1 MMNYLTMEQSV
12 SDSRYQ
18 RALTIPMGLE
28 LRPPTFTMVRNIWR
42 QPTALPDNIIKQN
55 KQYKNHKNTKTLENI
70 NIYGDFSPQGNDK
83 KYKKI
88 FEETSEIELVKE
100 VRKLLENN
108 AKINPKF
115 KISRSQARQKELKH
129 LQQTSYYSAAK
140 ERTHFWKKK
149 FDECVKHMP
158 PDEFLRVD
166 YEPQMMNF
174 DVGLNPDSLASLEA
188 IVTKFTSALSVDH
201 QVKVDI
207 NPLSGLIQWIDGVL
221 SDPLNFLFV
230 WSAFAS
236 HVYYFRQWG
245 TAIIL
250 IGLTIQGIR
259 KSKDTLEYLK
269 HFGFESVSALTT
281 WISDKFAEEQL
292 YLPNE
297 PGDCMLDRFEDTYK
311 PQGKFDGAIDPIS
324 DGLFTLLFMKV
335 FHTSYKSRNF
345 SALAR
350 DLGSFDRSQ
359 KGVGDFVSWFMQ
371 RSQKFLNWMGDVLQK
386 EVPEFISLADSDIL
400 DFSKEVAGVVNDF
413 DDGVNVNFDFFV
425 RVNQIKK
432 RGEHLLANSLPS
444 ARDRRNALRMVLN
457 KIQPLLDKCKAN
469 NVVHNGPRR
478 TPLGIL
484 IGGAPG
490 VGKSYSSIPL
500 LHELIARVIDDNSL
514 ESFQK
519 NPNDYILN
527 RIWENEFW
535 DADHGQFCIV
545 YDDFGQSPNN
555 VITKQNEYMEVIRGG
570 NCLGYP
576 LTMAALTDKGSTN
589 YQHQLIFATTNITG
603 FQNCMGVTKP
613 EAVTRRFKESYW
625 LAPRKEYCLVQDVSI
640 MDRRLDISKCK
651 GVFDED
657 VHEFFPYDFLR
668 AKFKENCEGLTYRQ
682 LMDKIVFDFQE
693 NTKSE
698 DRALANMH
706 NAIAKGMQYRM
717 QPQGIYSESKSFF
730 HGMMNNV
737 LLARSIT
744 QATFECQMDN
754 SQVVPLPVSMLNTKD
769 EALIKLCS
777 SEIGS
782 TDISDVEVLAIN
794 RELLANAI
802 SKVHHLNIT
811 VSRKI
816 ALTFTPDR
824 DMTSWITL
832 HCYDIPE
839 VVSQYIRKDSSTFS
853 SIMGGIRRASSNSV
867 GFVREHPFLT
877 KLIGAVAVLAP
888 VVFIVVKCLSKVYP
902 QAHSRH
908 DWIKQRAPIAARQ
921 QYQHVRFIK
930 QSRFDPQFNDIPAI
944 SQGLSQFAHK
954 VFKKNTYLFAL
965 NHDRDA
971 CGSVTFIKDN
981 VAVIPFH
988 FIDKML
994 EMSSNGFY
1002 NDSEDPAASVELRK
1016 PNSTIKY
1023 CFKPQDLT
1031 IAAVTQSD
1039 TTLEDI
1045 AFVRFKNLHA
1055 HCDLTE
1061 YFIDIDH
1068 PLFNYNFNIML
1079 NVVKETGPLQMISKG
1094 SFGHVSYG
1102 DYSVDCCIE
1111 YRLRTGVGDC
1121 GSVCYGH
1128 NPKTSK
1134 PVILGIHVAGSA
1146 SGHGVSYFLSNLQV
1160 TKALAELDSDIVVP
1174 EIDEDE
1180 ISMEPQMYVCHKLPE
1195 NDLPEKPCANK
1206 VAMEEVQAPRS
1217 VTKTNIIPSAIYGEW
1232 GPAKTRPARLRNFT
1246 RDGKLVRPIQKAF
1259 KDYGGGFPAYNS
1271 VLMDNVTDEYIHH
1284 LHANADANQPWSP
1297 RLLSFEEAVEGVPG
1311 IEFCEGIPRATSP
1324 GYPLC
1329 MYTEG
1334 PGKTDFF
1341 GKDGPYDFDTPACKK
1356 LKLQVLAIIAKAKI
1370 GQRDK
1375 HAFMTFLKDERRK
1388 LSKYEDGETRMIS
1401 GTDLAFL
1408 IACRMYFGDFIRWMM
1423 SNRIKNG
1430 SAVGVNPYGEE
1441 WAMLY
1446 RHVLNGDAGCIDG
1459 DHKQYDKNILENL
1472 HSMSFKVAESY
1483 YKGCPEE
1490 DTWVRR
1496 VFSQELLNPQYLCDG
1511 VIWSAA
1517 GSMPSGSFFTT
1528 MFNTIANNILLRYAI
1543 VSAACGKDHRIA
1555 TEVDYVHVISLLS
1568 KEARFI
1574 ALGDDNIWSVRA
1586 TLKELVTP
1594 SKVAQV
1600 LLDLGYSYT
1609 AADKTP
1615 LGTQFRDLKFC
1626 TFLKRGFYVADKT
1639 VLAPLDIDTIKEMPY
1654 WTKRNA
1660 PPDNEYEVLTQALY
1674 ELSLHSPQY
1683 FDKYAPK
1690 FIDASVK
1697 YYGKPPPFVSHR
1709 SCRAKIRTTP
1719 AMY

>member
-1 MMNYLTMEQSV
+1 MNFLKTKPSV
-12 SDSRYQ
+12 LDSRYQ
-18 RALTIPMGLE
+18 SASTISMGPQF
-28 LRPPTFTMVRNIWR
+28 RPPTFKMVHNIWR
-42 QPTALPDNIIKQN
+42 QPTVQPENIIKQN
-55 KQYKNHKNTKTLENI
+55 KQYKNDKNTKTLENI
-70 NIYGDFSPQGNDK
+70 NVLGDFSPQGNDK

-88 FEETSEIELVKE
+88 FDETSEIELVRE
-100 VRKLLENN
+100 VRKLLENDD
-108 AKINPKF
+108 KINPKF

-129 LQQTSYYSAAK
+129 SQQTSYYSAAK
-140 ERTHFWKKK
+140 ERTAFWKKR
-149 FDECVKHMP
+149 FDECAKYMP
-158 PDEFLRVD
+158 PQEFISEEFV
-166 YEPQMMNF
+166 PQMMNF
-174 DVGLNPDSLASLEA
+174 DVGLNPDSLASLDA

-201 QVKVDI
+201 QVKVDV
-207 NPLSGLIQWIDGVL
+207 NPLSGLLQWIDSIL
-221 SDPLNFLFV
+221 SDPVNFIFI

-245 TAIIL
+245 SAIIL
-250 IGLTIQGIR
+250 IGLTIQGLR
-259 KSKDTLEYLK
+259 KSQEVLSDLK
-269 HFGFESVSALTT
+269 QLGFESVTALTT
-281 WISDKFAEEQL
+281 WISERFGEEQI
-292 YLPNE
+292 YLPSE
-297 PGDCMLDRFEDTYK
+297 PGDCMLDRFEDTFS
-311 PQGKFDGAIDPIS
+311 PQGSMDDFLDPIS
-324 DGLFTLLFMKV
+324 DGLFSLLFMKV

-371 RSQKFLNWMGDVLQK
+371 RLQKFLTYLGKIMQT
-386 EVPEFISLADSDIL
+386 EVPELVSLADSDVL
-400 DFSKEVAGVVNDF
+400 EFSKQVAEIVNDF
-413 DDGVNVNFDFFV
+413 DDGINVNFDFFV

-432 RGEHLLANSLPS
+432 FGEALLANSLPS

-490 VGKSYSSIPL
+490 VGKSYSSVPFV
-500 LHELIARVIDDNSL
+500 HELIARVIDDSSL

-527 RIWENEFW
+527 RIWENDFW
-535 DADHGQFCIV
+535 DADHAQFCIV
-545 YDDFGQSPNN
+545 YDDFGQTPNN
-555 VITKQNEYMEVIRGG
+555 VITKQNEYMEVIRGI
-570 NCLGYP
+570 NCLNFP

-589 YQHQLIFATTNITG
+589 YQHQLVFATTNKTS
-603 FQNCMGVTKP
+603 FRNCMGVTKP
-613 EAVTRRFKESYW
+613 EAVTRRFRESYW
-625 LAPRKEYCLVQDVSI
+625 LAPRKSYCINPDVEI
-640 MDRRLDISKCK
+640 MERRLDQSKCV
-651 GVFDED
+651 GVFDVD
-657 VHEFFPYDFLR
+657 VHEFFPYDFLEGR
-668 AKFKENCEGLTYRQ
+668 FLQNCEGLSYYE
-682 LMDKIVFDFQE
+682 LMDKVVRDFKD
-693 NTKSE
+693 NISKE

-706 NAIAKGMQYRM
+706 TAIAKGIQHRM
-717 QPQGIYSESKSFF
+717 KPQGVYSDSKSFF
-730 HGMMNNV
+730 HGMMNSI
-737 LLARSIT
+737 LLARSINNSV
-744 QATFECQMDN
+744 FECQMDN
-754 SQVVPLPVSMLNTKD
+754 NQMVPMPIAIKSTED
-769 EALIKLCS
+769 EALIKLCT

-782 TDISDVEVLAIN
+782 TDLDDKEVLLIN

-802 SKVHHLNIT
+802 SKVHHLNIE

-832 HCYDIPE
+832 NCYEIPSRVTSFIQKE
-839 VVSQYIRKDSSTFS
+839 TSIFS
-853 SIMGGIRRASSNSV
+853 SIMGGVRKASGSSI
-867 GFVREHPFLT
+867 GFVREHPILT
-877 KLIGAVAVLAP
+877 KLVAAVAVLAP
-888 VVFIVVKCLSKVYP
+888 VVSIVVKCLSKVYP
-902 QAHSRH
+902 QNASRS
-908 DWIKQRAPIAARQ
+908 DWIKHRTPVAARQ

-954 VFKKNTYLFAL
+954 IFKKNTYLFAL
-965 NHDRDA
+965 NHDREA
-971 CGSVTFIKDN
+971 CGTVTFIKDN

-994 EMSSNGFY
+994 EMAHNGFY
-1002 NDSEDPAASVELRK
+1002 NNDGDPAASIELRK
-1016 PNSTIKY
+1016 PTTTIKY

-1031 IAAVTQSD
+1031 IAAVTQSE

-1055 HCDLTE
+1055 HCDLTD
-1061 YFIDIDH
+1061 YFIDVDH

-1079 NVVKETGPLQMISKG
+1079 NVVKETGPIQLVSKG
-1094 SFGHVSYG
+1094 TFGHVSYG
-1102 DYSVDCCIE
+1102 EYSVDCCIE

-1121 GSVCYGH
+1121 GSICYGH

-1146 SGHGVSYFLSNLQV
+1146 SGHGVSYFLSNMQV
-1160 TKALAELDSDIVVP
+1160 TKALAELDKDAIVP
-1174 EIDEDE
+1174 EVDDDE
-1180 ISMEPQMYVCHKLPE
+1180 IPMEPQMYVSNKLPE
-1195 NDLPEKPCANK
+1195 NDLPDKPCANK
-1206 VAMEEVQAPRS
+1206 VAMEEVRAPRT

-1232 GPAKTRPARLRNFT
+1232 GPAKTRPARLRNFV
-1246 RDGKLVRPIQKAF
+1246 RDGKLVRPIHKAF
-1259 KDYGGGFPAYNS
+1259 KDYGGGFPTYNS
-1271 VLMDNVTDEYIHH
+1271 VLLDAVTDEYIHH
-1284 LHANADANQPWSP
+1284 LHANAKANQPWKP
-1297 RLLSFEEAVEGVPG
+1297 RLWTFEEAVEGIPG
-1311 IEFCEGIPRATSP
+1311 IEFCEGIPRSTSP

-1341 GKDGPYDFDTPACKK
+1341 GKDGPYDFETPACKK
-1356 LKLQVLAIIAKAKI
+1356 LKEQVMLIIEKAKM
-1370 GQRDK
+1370 GERDK

-1388 LSKYEDGETRMIS
+1388 LAKYEAGETRMIS

-1423 SNRIKNG
+1423 SNRIANG

-1441 WAMLY
+1441 WAILY
-1446 RHVLNGDAGCIDG
+1446 RYILNGDASCIDG
-1459 DHKQYDKNILENL
+1459 DHVQYDKKELENL
-1472 HSMSFKVAESY
+1472 HSMCFRVAESY
-1483 YKGCPEE
+1483 YKGCPEV
-1490 DTWVRR
+1490 DTMVRK

-1511 VIWSAA
+1511 IIWSAA

-1528 MFNTIANNILLRYAI
+1528 MFNTIGNNILLRYAI
-1543 VSAACGKDHRIA
+1543 VGAACGKDHRIA
-1555 TEVDYVHVISLLS
+1555 VEEDYVHVISLIS

-1586 TLKELVTP
+1586 TLRDLVTP
-1594 SKVAQV
+1594 GKVAQV
-1600 LLDLGYSYT
+1600 LSDLGYSYT

-1615 LGTQFRDLKFC
+1615 LGTQYRDLKFC

-1674 ELSLHSPQY
+1674 ELSLHSPSY

-1690 FIDASVK
+1690 FIDASIK
-1697 YYGKPPPFVSHR
+1697 FYGKPPPFTSHR